1 MADRELSKTENL
13 SANNQ
18 KENEKKK
25 NKGYKPLWIITSFV
39 VLLIILL
46 LPTPAGLPIMA
57 KGALAIL
64 AFAVIMWVTEAVTY
78 PVSST
83 MILGLII
90 LILGFSPVQHL
101 TEKLG
106 NPKAGDKILSGND
119 LLGTGN
125 ALSHAFSGFSTSA
138 VALVAAALFLA
149 AAMQETNLHKR
160 LALLV
165 LSIVGNKTRNIVIGA
180 ILVSIVLAFFV
191 PSATARAGAVVPILL
206 GMIAAFKVSK
216 DSKLASLLI
225 ITAVQA
231 VSIWNIGIKTA
242 AAQNIVAVNFINQNL
257 GHDVSWGEW
266 FLYAA
271 PWSILMS
278 IALYFI
284 MIKVMP
290 PERESIEGGKKLIKE
305 ELDKLGPVSPKE
317 WRLIVISILLL
328 IFWSTEKILHPID
341 SASITIIALAIML
354 TPKVGVMTWKG
365 VEKKIPWGT
374 IIVFGVGISLGNVLL
389 KTGAAQWLSDKTF
402 GLMGLEHLPIIATIA
417 LITLFNILIHLGF
430 ASATSLASA
439 LIPVFISLTST
450 LHLGDQ
456 SIGFV
461 LIQQFVISFGFLLP
475 VSAPQNMLAYGTNTF
490 TVKDFLK
497 TGIPLTIVGYILVII
512 FSMTYW
518 HWLGLV

>member
-1 MADRELSKTENL
+1 MSEEKHVVEHEQQKKEKT
-13 SANNQ
+13 
-18 KENEKKK
+18 KKQ
-25 NKGYKPLWIITSFV
+25 YKPFWIVMSFIILIV
-39 VLLIILL
+39 VLL
-46 LPTPAGLPIMA
+46 LPAPSSLPIMA
-57 KGALAIL
+57 KAVLAIL
-64 AFAVIMWVTEAVTY
+64 AFAVIMWVTEAVSY
-78 PVSST
+78 PVSAT
-83 MILGLII
+83 LIIGLMILL
-90 LILGFSPVQHL
+90 LGFSPVQNL
-101 TEKLG
+101 GEKLG
-106 NPKAGDKILSGND
+106 NPKSGSAVLAGSD
-119 LLGTGN
+119 LLGTN
-125 ALSHAFSGFSTSA
+125 HALTLAFSGFATSA
-138 VALVAAALFLA
+138 V
-149 AAMQETNLHKR
+149 
-160 LALLV
+160 ALLV

-180 ILVSIVLAFFV
+180 IIVSIVLAFFV

-225 ITAVQA
+225 ITSVQA

-242 AAQNIVAVNFINQNL
+242 EAQNIVAINFINHQL
-257 GHDVSWGEW
+257 GFDVSWGEW

-271 PWSILMS
+271 PWSIVMS

-290 PERESIEGGKKLIKE
+290 PEINTIEGGKDLIKE
-305 ELDKLGPVSPKE
+305 ELHKLGPVSARE
-317 WRLIVISILLL
+317 WRLIVISMLLL
-328 IFWSTEKILHPID
+328 LFWSTEKVLHPID
-341 SASITIIALAIML
+341 SASITIIALGVML
-354 TPKVGVMTWKG
+354 MPKIGVMTWKH
-365 VEKKIPWGT
+365 VENKIPWGT

-389 KTGAAQWLSDKTF
+389 KTGAAQWLSDQTF
-402 GLMGLEHLPIIATIA
+402 GVLGLKHLPIIATIA

-430 ASATSLASA
+430 ASATSLSSA

-475 VSAPQNMLAYGTNTF
+475 VSAPQNMLAYGTGTF

-497 TGIPLTIVGYILVII
+497 AGIPLTIVGYILVIV

-518 HWLGLV
+518 KWLGLL

>member
-1 MADRELSKTENL
+1 MTKEFHAV
-13 SANNQ
+13 NNVQ
-18 KENEKKK
+18 QQNEKNKK
-25 NKGYKPLWIITSFV
+25 QYKPIWIVMSFIVLIV
-39 VLLIILL
+39 VLL
-46 LPTPAGLPIMA
+46 LPTPTSLPLLA
-57 KGALAIL
+57 KAVLAIL
-64 AFAVIMWVTEAVTY
+64 AFAVIMWVTEAVSY
-78 PVSST
+78 PVSAT
-83 MILGLII
+83 LIIGLMILL
-90 LILGFSPVQHL
+90 LGFSPVQNL
-101 TEKLG
+101 ATKLG
-106 NPKAGDKILSGND
+106 NPKSGGAILTGSD
-119 LLGTGN
+119 LLGTN
-125 ALSHAFSGFSTSA
+125 HALALAFSGFATSA

-160 LALLV
+160 LALIV

-180 ILVSIVLAFFV
+180 IVVSIVLAFFV

-225 ITAVQA
+225 ITSVQA

-242 AAQNIVAVNFINQNL
+242 AAQNIVAINFINQHL
-257 GHDVSWGEW
+257 GFDVSWGEW

-271 PWSILMS
+271 PWSVIMS

-290 PERESIEGGKKLIKE
+290 PEINAIEGGRELIKE
-305 ELDKLGPVSPKE
+305 ELHKLGPVSARE
-317 WRLIVISILLL
+317 WRLIVISLLL
-328 IFWSTEKILHPID
+328 LVFWSTEKVLHPID
-341 SASITIIALAIML
+341 SASITIIALGIML
-354 TPKVGVMTWKG
+354 MPKIGVMTWKG
-365 VEKKIPWGT
+365 VENKIPWGT

-389 KTGAAQWLSDKTF
+389 KTGAAQWLSDQTF
-402 GLMGLEHLPIIATIA
+402 GALRLTHLPLIATIA

-430 ASATSLASA
+430 ASATSLSSA

-475 VSAPQNMLAYGTNTF
+475 VSAPQNMLAYGTGTF

-497 TGIPLTIVGYILVII
+497 AGIPLTIVGYILILI

-518 HWLGLV
+518 KWLGLL

>member
-1 MADRELSKTENL
+1 MEKVQATQEN
-13 SANNQ
+13 NNLL
-18 KENEKKK
+18 KNKKEKKSK
-25 NKGYKPLWIITSFV
+25 SGYKPIWIIISFAI
-39 VLLIILL
+39 LLIILL

-78 PVSST
+78 PVSAT

-90 LILGFSPVQHL
+90 LICGFSPVQQL
-101 TEKLG
+101 SEKLG
-106 NPKAGDKILSGND
+106 NPKEGDKILSGAD
-119 LLGTGN
+119 WLGTGN
-125 ALSHAFSGFSTSA
+125 ALTHAFSGFSTSA

-149 AAMQETNLHKR
+149 AAMQETQLHKR
-160 LALLV
+160 LALLM

-180 ILVSIVLAFFV
+180 ILVSILLAFFV

-216 DSKLASLLI
+216 ESKLASLLI

-242 AAQNIVAVNFINQNL
+242 AAQNIVATNFINQNL

-278 IALYFI
+278 IALFFI
-284 MIKVMP
+284 MMKEMP
-290 PERESIEGGKKLIKE
+290 PEHKEIEGGKELIKE
-305 ELDKLGPVSPKE
+305 ELDKLGPVSFRE
-317 WRLIVISILLL
+317 WRLIIISVLLL
-328 IFWSTEKILHPID
+328 FFWSTEKILHPID
-341 SASITIIALAIML
+341 SASITLIALAIML
-354 TPKVGVMTWKG
+354 TPKVGVITWKG
-365 VEKKIPWGT
+365 VEKTIPWGT

-389 KTGAAQWLSDKTF
+389 KTGAAQWLSDQTF
-402 GLMGLEHLPIIATIA
+402 GLMGLQHMPLIATIA

-430 ASATSLASA
+430 ASATSLSSA
-439 LIPVFISLTST
+439 LIPVFISLTAT

-475 VSAPQNMLAYGTNTF
+475 VSAPQNMLAYGTGTF

-497 TGIPLTIVGYILVII
+497 TGVPLTIIAYILVII
-512 FSMTYW
+512 FSLTYW
-518 HWLGLV
+518 KWLGLV